1 MKKKRSEVAS
11 PAVEDGDAHACL
23 TTKAAGLFPGEI
35 GTPTKHP
42 TFSDKNGACA
52 AWPWIVA
59 AAALIRLLL
68 IPAYRSTDFEVHR
81 NWLAITASQPL
92 STWYKKESSP
102 SKWTLDYPPLF
113 AFFEFLLSLAARF
126 VDPAMLQVE
135 NENYASPACVW
146 FQRLTVILTELVLVL
161 GVIRMCQV
169 AETLQLQR
177 ERRARGS
184 RSSEEARRGEDSED
198 ERKYREGDGG
208 GWSSVALLLVL
219 FNAGLLIV
227 DHIHFQYNGF
237 LLGVLLLSIADVQTG
252 RFYRGSVLFTCALL
266 LKHIFLYVAPVYFVF
281 LLSWLRPRELDPGSE
296 ETESP
301 SEGRKKEGRRDC
313 RSVSR
318 RPFHRL
324 NQRAG
329 PAVAHSSGLSLW
341 TRRVLRLGFLL
352 VAFVLA
358 VLAPFI
364 ATGQMKAISGRLFPF
379 GRGLLHTQW
388 AACLWALYAA
398 TDRVLLLA
406 GRLLGWRFS
415 TPLAEAAPATV
426 TSFHVLPNIS
436 PLTAGFVTILLYTPL
451 LVSIWKFPSRKLF
464 PVYVA
469 LGASVCFATGWHV
482 HEKAILVVSVPLSV
496 AAWTLQDSI
505 LLVSSFL
512 VNFLGNLAILP
523 LLPRPHETLLKL
535 TLFLFCTLLE
545 GLCVFLAID
554 DKKRKRR
561 GRGVCSVQTSPA
573 PSLSPSC
580 PYQQEPQDFLMS
592 SSSSES
598 CYSSSPYC
606 SPSSPRSCG
615 SFPAFLESL
624 EAQCVDALSPGLRP
638 ASVRKFLRFYLL
650 FLVLSLSAVC
660 LLYTLQ
666 SDFVP
671 NLLLLKLYKAE
682 TSRVAAQAAETP
694 APTAVSALSP
704 AEDVS
709 PLSLSPSAV
718 ALGSSAVHGNA
729 ALRSV
734 EEVPLSGPTLASLR
748 ALSLLL
754 HFHSTTKEEEQKQ
767 RRYARSLLAAVVG
780 SPAIFPSSSH
790 GEVKNNAARDAKQ
803 QTEQG
808 RQNSQETGEAEES
821 IEEQFWNAETK
832 PALHSILRQWHLD
845 IPFPYRVMF
854 ATHAL
859 AARFEFL
866 PLLLL
871 VCSSAIGLLHL
882 FVALHVYLLSTLVRF

>member
-1 MKKKRSEVAS
+1 MKKGRNGVAS
-11 PAVEDGDAHACL
+11 LAVEEGDAQACL
-23 TTKAAGLFPGEI
+23 TTKAEGLFPGKS
-35 GTPTKHP
+35 GTPPKRP

-52 AWPWIVA
+52 VWPWIVG

-68 IPAYRSTDFEVHR
+68 IPTYRSTDFEVHR

-146 FQRLTVILTELVLVL
+146 FQRLTVIVTELVLVL

-177 ERRARGS
+177 EKRARGS
-184 RSSEEARRGEDSED
+184 LSSEEARRGEDSED
-198 ERKYREGDGG
+198 ERKCREGDGG

-237 LLGVLLLSIADVQTG
+237 LLGVLLLSIADVQAG

-281 LLSWLRPRELDPGSE
+281 LLSWLWPRELDPGSE
-296 ETESP
+296 ETERF
-301 SEGRKKEGRRDC
+301 SEGSKMEERPSC

-318 RPFHRL
+318 HPFHGL
-324 NQRAG
+324 SQRGG
-329 PAVAHSSGLSLW
+329 PAVARSSALSLW

-352 VAFVLA
+352 VAFVLV

-364 ATGQMKAISGRLFPF
+364 ATGQMKAMSGRLFPF
-379 GRGLLHTQW
+379 GRGLLHSQW
-388 AACLWALYAA
+388 AASLWALYAA
-398 TDRVLLLA
+398 ADRVLLLA

-415 TPLAEAAPATV
+415 TSLAEAAPATV

-469 LGASVCFATGWHV
+469 LGASVCFAAGWHV
-482 HEKAILVVSVPLSV
+482 HEKAILLVSVPLSV
-496 AAWTLQDSI
+496 AAWTRQDSFM
-505 LLVSSFL
+505 LVSSFL

-554 DKKRKRR
+554 KKKRKRR
-561 GRGVCSVQTSPA
+561 GRRVFSVHTSLA
-573 PSLSPSC
+573 PSLSSFC
-580 PYQQEPQDFLMS
+580 PYKQETQDLLKS
-592 SSSSES
+592 SSSSVP
-598 CYSSSPYC
+598 YSSSPSC

-615 SFPAFLESL
+615 SFPPFLDSL
-624 EAQCVDALSPGLRP
+624 EAHCVDALSPGLRP
-638 ASVRKFLRFYLL
+638 AFVRKFLRCYLL

-660 LLYTLQ
+660 LIYTLQ
-666 SDFVP
+666 SDFIP
-671 NLLLLKLYKAE
+671 NLLLLKLYKVE
-682 TSRVAAQAAETP
+682 TSRVAAHAAETP

-704 AEDVS
+704 SDDES

-718 ALGSSAVHGNA
+718 ALGSSVVPGNA

-734 EEVPLSGPTLASLR
+734 QETLLSAPTLASLR
-748 ALSLLL
+748 VLSLLL
-754 HFHSTTKEEEQKQ
+754 HFHSTTREEEQKQ

-780 SPAIFPSSSH
+780 SPVVFPSSSL
-790 GEVKNNAARDAKQ
+790 GEVKNNAARDAEQ
-803 QTEQG
+803 QAEQG
-808 RQNSQETGEAEES
+808 RQNGEETGEDEES
-821 IEEQFWNAETK
+821 IEEQFWKAETR
-832 PALHSILRQWHLD
+832 PALHSIFRQWHLD

-859 AARFEFL
+859 ATRFEFL

-871 VCSSAIGLLHL
+871 VCSSAIGLLPL
-882 FVALHVYLLSTLVRF
+882 FVALHVYLLSTLVRL